1 MKKKTIEKIPYL
13 TLPETM
19 KKPVKYIGVTAL
31 FTIAGEEHLFLE
43 VYWNQKDSREVPIVR
58 IVLTQKDFGN
68 YFSGKATWTRGK
80 IEPNGYYNHGFI
92 WSNGE
97 ESHQNIE
104 KANKENVLYSV
115 EDYERI
121 KKFCKT
127 EKWEGNAGWWDKI
140 KVHEDNI
147 VIIERRTV
155 EQRKYDRRQQA
166 LKFRAEHTPPLPEK
180 KILKKANSMYFSNK
194 HYLYYKKRGN
204 WADIACSKCG
214 GVTDGRWK
222 SGDSYESQYQKLIQE
237 PVEGRIGTCPLCG
250 AYGEYKCQGKTRG
263 EHSKKVYLFLGQK
276 YRETGMVI
284 RYIEV
289 SKTWKLGLICGEKGP
304 EMYNALEEL
313 SGVEIARA
321 YFDPWE
327 KKVQIDFHK
336 HNPYSGKDF
345 WDDCNLYGNANI
357 TIREGKILPETYE
370 NLKGTMFRY
379 SAMQEYAQKVSR
391 FNPVEYLECY
401 NRTPQLEMLVKLDL
415 IEVAKELVR
424 YRYGII
430 ADEYGNGVESFLGI
444 RKDRV
449 RQLMEEKGNL
459 KILET
464 MKMEYRMGVRWTDEQ
479 VNAIRELGLMRGQI
493 ETVTKYMSLQQFLN
507 RIKTYAGCEYGTGC
521 TGAEQR
527 LQHTAVEY
535 VDYLNMRHALGYD
548 MTNTVYLHPKDLQAA
563 HTKMLQESTQ
573 KEVDKRLTEVAEKFG
588 NIRGQYRKLR
598 NRYFYEDEKY
608 IIRPARSAEEIVM
621 EGRILHHC
629 VGGDHYL
636 YKHDTGNTY
645 ILMLRKQEYKD
656 VPYITVEIDAEN
668 DRIRQW
674 YGEHDRKPNEK
685 VIQNWLDEYV
695 HKLQNNLLAAD
706 QPAVQ
711 GVMIPA

>member
-13 TLPETM
+13 TLPGTM
-19 KKPVKYIGVTAL
+19 KKPVKYIGITAL
-31 FTIAGEEHLFLE
+31 FVISGEEHLFVE
-43 VYWNQKDSREVPIVR
+43 VYRNQKDSREVPIVR
-58 IVLTQKDFGN
+58 IALTKKDFGN
-68 YFSGKATWTRGK
+68 YFPEADTWTRGK
-80 IEPNGYYNHGFI
+80 IEPDGYYNHGFI

-115 EDYERI
+115 EDFERI
-121 KKFCKT
+121 KKFCKM
-127 EKWEGNAGWWDKI
+127 EEWQGNAGWWDKI

-147 VIIERRTV
+147 VIIERQTV
-155 EQRKYDRRQQA
+155 EQRKYERRQQA

-180 KILKKANSMYFSNK
+180 KILKKADSVYFRNK

-204 WADIACSKCG
+204 WTDIACSKCG
-214 GVTDGRWK
+214 GVTHGRWK

-250 AYGEYKCQGKTRG
+250 AYGEYKCQGKTKG
-263 EHSKKVYLFLGQK
+263 EHSKTVYLFLGQK
-276 YRETGMVI
+276 YRETGMII

-289 SKTWKLGLICGEKGP
+289 SKTWKLGLICGEKGL

-321 YFDPWE
+321 YFDPWK

-370 NLKGTMFRY
+370 NMKGTIFQY
-379 SAMQEYAQKVSR
+379 TAMQEYEQKVYR
-391 FNPVEYLECY
+391 INPIEYLERY
-401 NRTPQLEMLVKLDL
+401 SQTPQIEMLVKMGLIGIVKDL
-415 IEVAKELVR
+415 VKC
-424 YRYGII
+424 RYGTVK
-430 ADEYGNGVESFLGI
+430 DETGCTLDTFLGI

-449 RQLMEEKGNL
+449 HQLIEKQGDKKLLEVMQMESR
-459 KILET
+459 
-464 MKMEYRMGVRWTDEQ
+464 MEVRWTDEQ
-479 VNAIRELGLMRGQI
+479 VAAIRELGLMRGQI
-493 ETVTKYMSLQQFLN
+493 ETATAYMSLQQLLN
-507 RIKTYAGCEYGTGC
+507 RIKKYAGCEYGTEC
-521 TGAEQR
+521 HNAEER
-527 LQHTAVEY
+527 LKHMAVTY
-535 VDYLNMRHALGYD
+535 LDYLSMRHALGYD
-548 MTNTVYLHPKDLQAA
+548 MTNTVYLYPKDLQAA
-563 HTKMLQESTQ
+563 HTKMLRESTQ

-636 YKHDTGNTY
+636 QKHDTGSSY
-645 ILMLRKQEYKD
+645 ILMLRKQKD
-656 VPYITVEIDAEN
+656 KDNPYITVEIDAEN

-674 YGEHDRKPNEK
+674 YGEHDRKPDEK

-695 HKLQNNLLAAD
+695 KKLRNHTLAAG
-706 QPAVQ
+706 QKPEQ
-711 GVMIPA
+711 EIMIPA